1 MILSHKNQILWLD
14 NKTIDNLDL
23 KTWQSQICLGIL
35 LLDFIS
41 IIYKH
46 FKNKNKKDQYFEVN
60 IYYLA
65 LTIML

>member
-14 NKTIDNLDL
+14 NKTIDNLNL

-46 FKNKNKKDQYFEVN
+46 FKNENKKDQDFEVN